1 MITEIKNWGIY
12 MFTVT
17 IIIVGLISLYFILL
31 KESIDTFLSAFWKEW
46 HRTIEPNANELRLKT
61 IDYVKQGRYAEITKE
76 ILNFYHLEIFIP
88 SLDSWDKICL
98 LKRKSKNSYPI
109 SQEMK
114 SVLLYCIY
122 ASAEIG
128 EKYDLSMY
136 LDSIESIKYK
146 YALCGIPYDYDGI
159 FSEEIK
165 IASKTLFKDDMR
177 WKNANTVYKMCEEE
191 LEKTGHVIGFV
202 W

>member
-1 MITEIKNWGIY
+1 M
-12 MFTVT
+12 
-17 IIIVGLISLYFILL
+17 
-31 KESIDTFLSAFWKEW
+31 
-46 HRTIEPNANELRLKT
+46 
-61 IDYVKQGRYAEITKE
+61 
-76 ILNFYHLEIFIP
+76 NF
-88 SLDSWDKICL
+88 SSW
-98 LKRKSKNSYPI
+98 
-109 SQEMK
+109 K